1 MYLGYGLLI
10 FLNKLFKFLSLSFI
24 CLMYTDQNILKLYII
39 IITLKVNVVRLKI
52 GKHKN
57 VVLDLIILRCKPI
70 ANFVSLV
77 GFTFLFA
84 RRTDKVCMAN
94 WCTISRSHTGT
105 YFLRYVKKCVPRV

>member
-1 MYLGYGLLI
+1 MAYLY
-10 FLNKLFKFLSLSFI
+10 FLTNFLSFYLYHLYVSCTF
-24 CLMYTDQNILKLYII
+24 TDQNILKLYII

>member
-1 MYLGYGLLI
+1 MYIYRSEY
-10 FLNKLFKFLSLSFI
+10 FKTLYYYH
-24 CLMYTDQNILKLYII
+24 YTQSKCCKTGNIKMLYF
-39 IITLKVNVVRLKI
+39 
-52 GKHKN
+52 
-57 VVLDLIILRCKPI
+57 DLIILRCKPI